1 MMYLSAF
8 ISQAIH
14 NYRLNLA
21 LLLSVLIHGTII
33 FNISRSNTR
42 LLPPVKTPLPMLE
55 VNLVAQPPDFP
66 TQNKTIA
73 KEETISSVPAKINT
87 PAKIQETISTRIEAS
102 KILGQQL
109 LLHAAHYQQ
118 QDKKPI
124 PIAKTTP
131 KLNSPSPQPS
141 ARELIAGLD
150 QQLIREIQGHSHQP
164 RKQYIDSHTKRYAAV
179 AYLNAWCKKI
189 ERIGKMSYPEKAK
202 QQELSGSLVLAVDL
216 NPDGTVA
223 DIIVRR
229 SSGYKVLDKAAIH
242 IVRLAAPFAK
252 VPETVL
258 QGYDMLSIVRTWQ
271 FHSNTD
277 FSSS

>member
-1 MMYLSAF
+1 MYFSAF
-8 ISQAIH
+8 ISQAIN

-21 LLLSVLIHGTII
+21 LLLSILIHGTII
-33 FNISRSNTR
+33 FNISRSTTR
-42 LLPPVKTPLPMLE
+42 LLPPIKTPPPMLE
-55 VNLVAQPPDFP
+55 ISLVAQPPDFP
-66 TQNKTIA
+66 TQTKTIV
-73 KEETISSVPAKINT
+73 KEEKISPVPAKINT
-87 PAKIQETISTRIEAS
+87 AAKTQEIISAPIETS
-102 KILGQQL
+102 KTLGQQS

-118 QDKKPI
+118 QDKKLI

-131 KLNSPSPQPS
+131 KLNSPSLQPS

-179 AYLNAWCKKI
+179 AYLNAWSKKI
-189 ERIGKMSYPEKAK
+189 ERIGKMSYPGKAK
-202 QQELSGSLVLAVDL
+202 QQGLSGSLVLAVDL

-223 DIIVRR
+223 NIIVRR
-229 SSGYKVLDKAAIH
+229 SSGYKILDKAAIH

-252 VPETVL
+252 IPETVL